1 MKYGLLILLLAACT
15 SAPRPVE
22 IGPLPYQSG
31 GTEQFFLPELP
42 TWANGSLS
50 AQCART
56 FSVRFLDHGP
66 LEKIHALTF
75 NQRVELQTQFNRKW
89 KERYAAGTGSLTPQ
103 EEAVLFLESLE
114 QVKGGLKD
122 LRFPANLPLNVVWWD
137 PIQSKPFTK
146 AWLQNLGNQGNPVVL
161 ISLCTDVAGIEAW
174 ITKQD
179 LGEYSFFSMGAES
192 LGPTGMDGGLRGGA
206 MMPLDAF
213 FPRERTTLW
222 VAGSVPAE
230 FPSGYNVKTL
240 EDPNVRKKR

>member
-1 MKYGLLILLLAACT
+1 MKYGMLILLLAACST
-15 SAPRPVE
+15 PPTTVD
-22 IGPLPYQSG
+22 IGPMPYQSA
-31 GTEQFFLPELP
+31 GTEQFFLAELP

-66 LEKIHALTF
+66 LEKIHALPF

-89 KERYAAGTGSLTPQ
+89 KERYAAGAVSLTPQ
-103 EEAVLFLESLE
+103 EESVLFLEALE

-122 LRFPANLPLNVVWWD
+122 LRFPANLPLNIVWWD
-137 PIQSKPFTK
+137 NIQNESYTK

-161 ISLCTDVAGIEAW
+161 VSLCTDVVGIEAW
-174 ITKQD
+174 IAANGLQ
-179 LGEYSFFSMGAES
+179 EYSFFSMGAES
-192 LGPTGMDGGLRGGA
+192 LNPTAADNTLKAGP

-213 FPRERTTLW
+213 FPRERSTLW

-230 FPSGYNVKTL
+230 FPSGYNVKTV

>member
-1 MKYGLLILLLAACT
+1 MKYGFLLFFLVAC
-15 SAPRPVE
+15 SGAPNT
-22 IGPLPYQSG
+22 IDLGPMPYQSG

-75 NQRVELQTQFNRKW
+75 VQRVELQTQFNRKW
-89 KERYAAGTGSLTPQ
+89 KERYAAGSASLTPQ
-103 EEAVLFLESLE
+103 EEAVLFLEALE

-122 LRFPANLPLNVVWWD
+122 LRFPTNLPLHIVWWD
-137 PIQSKPFTK
+137 NIQNEKYTK

-161 ISLCTDVAGIEAW
+161 VSLCTDVVGIEAW
-174 ITKQD
+174 IAANG
-179 LGEYSFFSMGAES
+179 LEEYSFFSMGAES
-192 LGPTGMDGGLRGGA
+192 LGPTAMDNSTKAGP

-213 FPRERTTLW
+213 FPRERSTLW

-230 FPSGYNVKTL
+230 FPSGYNVKTV